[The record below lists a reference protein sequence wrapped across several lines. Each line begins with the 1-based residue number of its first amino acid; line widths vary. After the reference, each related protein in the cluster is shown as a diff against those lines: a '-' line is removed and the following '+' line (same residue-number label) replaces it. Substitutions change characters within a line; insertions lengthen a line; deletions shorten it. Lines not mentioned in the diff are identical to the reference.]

1 MRSLRK
7 FAMENNVF
15 AVIDTNVLVSALLS
29 KDLNANTIQVIKA
42 IIDMRIT
49 PIYNDEIFQEYED
62 VLSRDKFHF
71 TEENIMNFLSIFKS
85 NGINVNRTK
94 VEEEIFP
101 DPKDIVFYEV
111 AMSKEDAF
119 LVTGN
124 IKHFPTKPFV
134 VTPAQ
139 MMAILNQ

>member
-1 MRSLRK
+1 
-7 FAMENNVF
+7 
-15 AVIDTNVLVSALLS
+15 
-29 KDLNANTIQVIKA
+29 
-42 IIDMRIT
+42 MRIT

-71 TEENIMNFLSIFKS
+71 TEENIINFLSIFKS

-139 MMAILNQ
+139 MMAVLNQ

>member
-1 MRSLRK
+1 
-7 FAMENNVF
+7 MENNVF

-29 KDLNANTIQVIKA
+29 KDLNANTTQVIKA

-85 NGINVNRTK
+85 NGINVNITK

>member
-1 MRSLRK
+1 MKSLKKFGMR
-7 FAMENNVF
+7 NNVL

-29 KDLNANTIQVIKA
+29 KDLNANTIQIIKA

-49 PIYNDEIFQEYED
+49 PVYNDEIFQEYED

-71 TEENIMNFLSIFKS
+71 SEENIRNFLSVFKS

-94 VEEEIFP
+94 VEDEIFP

-124 IKHFPTKPFV
+124 IRHFPSKPFV

-139 MMAILNQ
+139 MMEIIT

>member
-1 MRSLRK
+1 MK
-7 FAMENNVF
+7 NNVF

-85 NGINVNRTK
+85 NGINVNITK
-94 VEEEIFP
+94 VEDEIFP

>member
-1 MRSLRK
+1 
-7 FAMENNVF
+7 MENNVF

-71 TEENIMNFLSIFKS
+71 TEENIINFLSIFKS

>member
-1 MRSLRK
+1 
-7 FAMENNVF
+7 MENNVF

-85 NGINVNRTK
+85 NGINVNITK

>member
-1 MRSLRK
+1 
-7 FAMENNVF
+7 MENNVF